1 MEVVRSNVNLLEPV
15 RDTVLTL
22 GTFDGVHLAHRR
34 LLDRVCRIA
43 AERDLLSTLVTFS
56 PHPRLVLQDPPPRI
70 DVLSDMEEKLEL
82 LRRTPLQRVVIVNF
96 TPELA
101 LMPAEAFIRE
111 ILAARVGFRCMVIG
125 HNHAFGHRRS
135 GNART
140 LSGLAR
146 QLDFQL
152 EVLDPVLV
160 EGDAVSSTRIRK
172 ALAAGNLEGAQR
184 MLDRP
189 YSFTGQVVKGRSRGH
204 EIGYPTANLQL
215 RTPEKLLPPSGV
227 YAVRVQCPE
236 GHREG
241 MMNLGARPTFDEQG
255 IVPEVHL
262 FDFDETIYGVEL
274 KVEILCFV
282 RDTIKFESSGQLARQ
297 LEKDRKRIQGWLRRE
312 VQRPG

>member
-111 ILAARVGFRCMVIG
+111 ILAARVGS
-125 HNHAFGHRRS
+125 AAWSS
-135 GNART
+135 GTTT
-140 LSGLAR
+140 LSVI
-146 QLDFQL
+146 D
-152 EVLDPVLV
+152 E
-160 EGDAVSSTRIRK
+160 
-172 ALAAGNLEGAQR
+172 AA
-184 MLDRP
+184 M
-189 YSFTGQVVKGRSRGH
+189 
-204 EIGYPTANLQL
+204 
-215 RTPEKLLPPSGV
+215 PEP
-227 YAVRVQCPE
+227 
-236 GHREG
+236 
-241 MMNLGARPTFDEQG
+241 
-255 IVPEVHL
+255 
-262 FDFDETIYGVEL
+262 
-274 KVEILCFV
+274 
-282 RDTIKFESSGQLARQ
+282 
-297 LEKDRKRIQGWLRRE
+297 
-312 VQRPG
+312 